1 MKMSKEET
9 EIQLKKMRE
18 IQVELEQVFERLK
31 KILGAHWI

>member
-18 IQVELEQVFERLK
+18 IQVELEQVFGRLK
-31 KILGAHWI
+31 KILGVHWV